1 MRNIF
6 LSFLGTNNYIPC
18 NYHPEHEE
26 ERVVEHVSYVQQ
38 ALISLYCQHFT
49 TADRIVVFTTRD
61 AKRINWE
68 DNGQYNPISKAYDLP
83 NQGLK
88 SILHSMRLAPAF
100 EQVDIVEGFSEAEI
114 WAIFQTVYEVL
125 EPGDKVVFDIT
136 HAFRSLPMLGMSLI
150 HYAKAMKNIEVAG
163 VYYGA
168 FEKLGPAHIV
178 RTLPIDERNA
188 PILNL
193 KAFSDLQ
200 DWTTAAQDFVQY
212 GTSDRWRQLVQAEI
226 RPIMASSKGQDVEAG
241 NLQSVAKGIGDL
253 TASIQNN
260 RGQEIMRIPASS
272 LPAKLTKVLASD
284 GLIKPLR
291 PILEKV
297 QQKVA
302 PLIAA
307 GELSWLAAVAWC
319 IQHQMVQQGI
329 TQLQEGLLTWIC
341 QQLAAEKNP
350 HSAFF
355 DWQQKAPRNLI
366 SGVLHLCKQEK
377 NPEEWKGELAIQPE
391 ITHFLFDHRL
401 MLTWAPHYD
410 SLSKLR
416 NDINHGGYT
425 DNAQAKSFEKKLK
438 EHYQAVQAGLGLYE
452 R

>member
-18 NYHPEHEE
+18 NYYPEHEA
-26 ERVVEHVSYVQQ
+26 ERIVENVSYVQQ
-38 ALISLYCQHFT
+38 ALIKLYCQDFT
-49 TADRIVVFTTRD
+49 ASDRIVVFTTRD
-61 AKRINWE
+61 AKRMNWV
-68 DNGQYNPISKAYDLP
+68 DNGQFNPVSKDYNLP
-83 NQGLK
+83 NKGLE
-88 SILHSMRLAPAF
+88 SVLQSMNLAPSF
-100 EQVDIVEGFSEAEI
+100 EQIDIVEGFSEAEI
-114 WAIFQTVYEVL
+114 WSIFQTVYEVL
-125 EPGDKVVFDIT
+125 EPGDKVIFDIT

-150 HYAKAMKNIEVAG
+150 HYAKAMKNIEVVG

-168 FEKLGPAHIV
+168 FEKLGQANAV
-178 RTLPIDERNA
+178 RNLPLTERNA

-212 GTSDRWRQLVQAEI
+212 GASDRWRQLVQAEI

-260 RGQEIMRIPASS
+260 RGQEIMRIPTSS
-272 LPAKLTKVLASD
+272 LPAKLTEVLASD

-302 PLIAA
+302 PLIEA

-329 TQLQEGLLTWIC
+329 TQLQEGLLTWMC
-341 QQLAAEKNP
+341 QQLAAEDDS
-350 HSAFF
+350 HRSFF
-355 DWQQKAPRNLI
+355 DWQKEAPRNLL
-366 SGVLHLCKQEK
+366 SGVLHLCRQEK
-377 NPEEWKGELAIQPE
+377 KPEEWKGELAAHPE
-391 ITHFLFDHRL
+391 LTHALFDNKRIQ
-401 MLTWAPHYD
+401 TWAPRYA
-410 SLSKLR
+410 SLSTLR
-416 NDINHGGYT
+416 NAINHGGYT
-425 DNAQAKSFEKKLK
+425 DTLKAGNFAKKLQ
-438 EHYQAVQAGLGLYE
+438 EHYQAVKQALIT
-452 R
+452 